1 MVSIQLWMCCR
12 FTNINNSLEKYV
24 THCKC
29 ILTILLNLAP
39 VDKRIGFFYKYD
51 CAFYLKF
58 SAIINRSISLRGGEN
73 LKTVYFYFL
82 MFRVNFHHLAWALS
96 FWIILVISPKYW
108 SFLISVYLFVFC
120 EICLTSV

>member
-1 MVSIQLWMCCR
+1 MCCR

-39 VDKRIGFFYKYD
+39 VDKRIGFFYKFI
-51 CAFYLKF
+51 AH
-58 SAIINRSISLRGGEN
+58 INRSISLGGGGEN

-82 MFRVNFHHLAWALS
+82 MFRVNFHHLA
-96 FWIILVISPKYW
+96 
-108 SFLISVYLFVFC
+108 
-120 EICLTSV
+120 

>member
-1 MVSIQLWMCCR
+1 MCCR

-58 SAIINRSISLRGGEN
+58 SVIINRSISLRGGGEFKN
-73 LKTVYFYFL
+73 SLFL
-82 MFRVNFHHLAWALS
+82 FFDVSGKFPPFGLS
-96 FWIILVISPKYW
+96 FELLNYFGHFTKILIFSYF
-108 SFLISVYLFVFC
+108 SLFVCF
-120 EICLTSV
+120 LRNLFNVGVSVTM